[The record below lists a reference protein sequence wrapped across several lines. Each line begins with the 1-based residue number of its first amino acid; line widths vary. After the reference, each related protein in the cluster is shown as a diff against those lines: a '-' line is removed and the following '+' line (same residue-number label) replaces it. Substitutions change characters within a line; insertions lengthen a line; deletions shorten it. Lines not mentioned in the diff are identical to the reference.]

1 MPEKIL
7 TITQEEFL
15 SMKAAA
21 IDEDKTESLR
31 LIKLFIKRMEMHQNK
46 GMKSHLDC

>member
-1 MPEKIL
+1 MSDKIL

-21 IDEDKTESLR
+21 IDDDKDEALR
-31 LIKLFIKRMEMHQNK
+31 LIKLFIKRIEIQQNK
-46 GMKSHLDC
+46 GMKSHLDY